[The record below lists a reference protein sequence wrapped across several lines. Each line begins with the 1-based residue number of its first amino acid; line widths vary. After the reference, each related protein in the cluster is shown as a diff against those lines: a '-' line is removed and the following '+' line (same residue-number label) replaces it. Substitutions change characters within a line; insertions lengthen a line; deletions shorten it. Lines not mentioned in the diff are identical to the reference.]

1 MKKSVAT
8 GKRFLPATD
17 RRLHEASTAFIQV
30 TCMWRGADVLPG
42 DRRSTH
48 VIAFT
53 VAFNVGTG
61 IFSGKNESSFL
72 DIYMNGDIFYFDGD

>member
-1 MKKSVAT
+1 
-8 GKRFLPATD
+8 
-17 RRLHEASTAFIQV
+17 
-30 TCMWRGADVLPG
+30 MWRGADVLPG

-48 VIAFT
+48 VTAFT

-61 IFSGKNESSFL
+61 FFSGKNESSFL